1 MNEYILKVMRYID
14 NPKALTKKE
23 MEVNEEAAFD
33 LAFGR
38 DATTGYASVIC
49 AAHAS
54 RNILTK
60 NQKYAAKYW
69 VSKYFGEVRED
80 RQEYIDEVERL
91 R

>member
-14 NPKALTKKE
+14 NPEAFTVKE
-23 MEVNEEAAFD
+23 MEANNSAAQDIAFGKEAAPS
-33 LAFGR
+33 
-38 DATTGYASVIC
+38 YAVSV
-49 AAHAS
+49 AHAS

-69 VSKYFGEVRED
+69 VSQYFGIARENKQD
-80 RQEYIDEVERL
+80 YIDEVERL

>member
-14 NPKALTKKE
+14 NPEAFTVKE
-23 MEVNEEAAFD
+23 MEANNSAAQD
-33 LAFGR
+33 IAFGKE
-38 DATTGYASVIC
+38 AVPSYAVSV
-49 AAHAS
+49 AHAS

-69 VSKYFGEVRED
+69 VSQYFEAVRKENKQD
-80 RQEYIDEVERL
+80 YIDEVERL